1 MASEAIIAVTALIFG
16 LALLFFSSDKAI
28 KNLVNFASALGASTL
43 MVGFVL
49 ASVGTDLPEIANDII
64 SSALGHGN
72 ITVGDSFGS
81 ILAQISLMLG
91 LLPFLGGTY
100 KVNKRRCTIIGICEV
115 AALTFAVLIAG
126 SGYISRI
133 SALFLVSSWL
143 IFMIIIRKVTKK
155 KVEEE
160 TLTAHTQ
167 GRPLYHLTLASLSF
181 IGVAVGAYI
190 VIRSVIILS
199 EIFHASEYVISFF
212 MVAIGTSLPELIVE
226 LAALRRKQYAL
237 AIGDAIGSCIV
248 DATLSVGIG
257 PLFFPITV
265 SGELALITGLYA
277 LLISIIV
284 ISTLSLRAKHDK
296 KSGILFISLYLLSY
310 AFLYIM

>member
-160 TLTAHTQ
+160 TLTARTQ

-284 ISTLSLRAKHDK
+284 ISTLSLRARHDK

>member
-100 KVNKRRCTIIGICEV
+100 KVNKRRCTIIGI
-115 AALTFAVLIAG
+115 
-126 SGYISRI
+126 
-133 SALFLVSSWL
+133 
-143 IFMIIIRKVTKK
+143 
-155 KVEEE
+155 
-160 TLTAHTQ
+160 
-167 GRPLYHLTLASLSF
+167 
-181 IGVAVGAYI
+181 
-190 VIRSVIILS
+190 
-199 EIFHASEYVISFF
+199 
-212 MVAIGTSLPELIVE
+212 
-226 LAALRRKQYAL
+226 
-237 AIGDAIGSCIV
+237 
-248 DATLSVGIG
+248 
-257 PLFFPITV
+257 
-265 SGELALITGLYA
+265 
-277 LLISIIV
+277 
-284 ISTLSLRAKHDK
+284 
-296 KSGILFISLYLLSY
+296 
-310 AFLYIM
+310 